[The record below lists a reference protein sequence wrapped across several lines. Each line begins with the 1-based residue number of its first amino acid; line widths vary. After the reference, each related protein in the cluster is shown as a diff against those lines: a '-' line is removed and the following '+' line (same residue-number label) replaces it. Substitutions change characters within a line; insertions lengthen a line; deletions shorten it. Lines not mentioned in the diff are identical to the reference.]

1 MSPKDLTENLI
12 PKMILETG
20 NRGITLIEIC
30 LVLVIIG
37 MLAFFSVFFP
47 HKAISRKNLDN
58 SAMFVCEILNTA
70 RMYATAEHKT
80 FQVVFENNSCGIYRD
95 DGTLIGKIYKL
106 PRFIVIKEKTDGF
119 SPAEFLPQ
127 GTAKQAGHL
136 ILEDT
141 STKKTKT
148 IVLYNLTG
156 KAVIK

>member
-1 MSPKDLTENLI
+1 
-12 PKMILETG
+12 MILETG
-20 NRGITLIEIC
+20 NKGITLIE
-30 LVLVIIG
+30 VLVVVAIIS
-37 MLAFFSVFFP
+37 MLVFFSVFFP

-58 SAMFVCEILNTA
+58 AAKFVCEMLNNA
-70 RMYATAEHKT
+70 RMHAMAQHQTI
-80 FQVVFENNSCGIYRD
+80 QVVFENNSCGMYTN
-95 DGTLIGKIYKL
+95 DGSLIGKIYKL
-106 PRFIVIKEKTDGF
+106 PQFIIIKEKTDGF

-141 STKKTKT
+141 TTKKTKT